1 MLVLRERGSKTRQ
14 SIEAAARAKG
24 LALVPTIEAE
34 GREAVR
40 EIVATGGGVGVVS
53 AAEFG
58 QDPRLAPIR
67 LSDSEVLMDERS
79 EEHTSELQS
88 LMRISSAVFC
98 LKKKN
103 KLHLSTNIT
112 TCNSLNNT

>member
-1 MLVLRERGSKTRQ
+1 MIRRPPRSTRTETLFPYTTLFR
-14 SIEAAARAKG
+14 SRAKG
-24 LALVPTIEAE
+24 LALVPTSEAE

-67 LSDSEVLMDERS
+67 LSDSEVLMDEA
-79 EEHTSELQS
+79 L
-88 LMRISSAVFC
+88 VC
-98 LKKKN
+98 LRERAAGKV
-103 KLHLSTNIT
+103 IRAF
-112 TCNSLNNT
+112 